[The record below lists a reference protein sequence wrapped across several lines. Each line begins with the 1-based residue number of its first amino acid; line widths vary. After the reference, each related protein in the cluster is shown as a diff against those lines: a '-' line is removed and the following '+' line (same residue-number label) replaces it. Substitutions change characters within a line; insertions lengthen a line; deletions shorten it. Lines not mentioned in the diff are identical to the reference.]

1 MLSFLY
7 HRLHQNGLLIDDM
20 AAAACMETFERVQT
34 RCVNARSMKGGSAF
48 KDNMHSERA
57 LTFWKLVVDVYCG
70 RKFSEL

>member
-1 MLSFLY
+1 MLAVAIPRGS
-7 HRLHQNGLLIDDM
+7 RKGLLIDDM
-20 AAAACMETFERVQT
+20 AAAACMKKFERVQA
-34 RCVNARSMKGGSAF
+34 RCVNARSMKAGSAF